1 LPFYGADATEIFGL
15 DPSPKLIAAARGVS
29 KAVKFIEGSAEAS
42 LSEIKSGHIRDAIRR
57 ASGSKKYALPSKAK
71 CVHCVLGFK
80 PQLRLEL
87 RGQDGQSEAEQPD
100 HPASL
105 GDSNAASHS
114 DQVFGTH
121 SPMAAPRS
129 RLRLRRRNRRATG

>member
-1 LPFYGADATEIFGL
+1 MKNQRSRF
-15 DPSPKLIAAARGVS
+15 VS
-29 KAVKFIEGSAEAS
+29 GT
-42 LSEIKSGHIRDAIRR
+42 RPRR
-57 ASGSKKYALPSKAK
+57 LRLKTINGCRSTAF
-71 CVHCVLGFK
+71 LGFK
-80 PQLRLEL
+80 LQLLFEW

-121 SPMAAPRS
+121 SGIWAGIPRS
-129 RLRLRRRNRRATG
+129 PRTPVPGFYLASSFAGSGGFTGAISSGADAVRVAMMV

>member
-1 LPFYGADATEIFGL
+1 M
-15 DPSPKLIAAARGVS
+15 SQHR
-29 KAVKFIEGSAEAS
+29 
-42 LSEIKSGHIRDAIRR
+42 
-57 ASGSKKYALPSKAK
+57 
-71 CVHCVLGFK
+71 VLGFK
-80 PQLRLEL
+80 LQLRLEW

-121 SPMAAPRS
+121 KTFNRNSPVGP
-129 RLRLRRRNRRATG
+129 RRRLADVCDPAPPT